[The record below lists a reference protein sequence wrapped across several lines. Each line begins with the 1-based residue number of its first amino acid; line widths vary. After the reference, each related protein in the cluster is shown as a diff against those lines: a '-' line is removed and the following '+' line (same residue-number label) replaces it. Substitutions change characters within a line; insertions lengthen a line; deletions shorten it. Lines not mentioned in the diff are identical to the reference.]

1 MGLGDFT
8 ADSFGFQVV
17 ERRSVSS
24 AAPLPSPPPP
34 SLSSRLMRVLLLYSP
49 LLSSYCFAL
58 GTAPSTIPSLGVSPI
73 AGLAPYFPDQFPIVG
88 TPRRIEPNMKIT
100 NILNAAQNLKVDS

>member
-1 MGLGDFT
+1 
-8 ADSFGFQVV
+8 
-17 ERRSVSS
+17 
-24 AAPLPSPPPP
+24 
-34 SLSSRLMRVLLLYSP
+34 MRVLLLYSP

-73 AGLAPYFPDQFPIVG
+73 AGRAPYFPEQFPIVG